1 MTAQIILFN
10 KPFHVL
16 SQFTDHQ
23 QRANLGDFIKQA
35 KVYPA
40 GRLDYDS
47 EGLMVLT
54 DNGQLQQQI
63 SSSKFHK
70 SYLIQVDGYA
80 KQIQINSLLKGVKVQ
95 DYTAKAIAVQT
106 LAGKPAFVWKRKP
119 PIRQRKNQ
127 PTSWLTITINQGKN
141 RQVRRMMAAVNLP
154 VLRLIRTDIGNWNLG
169 SLQPGQS
176 QTVKA

>member
-10 KPFHVL
+10 KPFQVL
-16 SQFTDHQ
+16 SQFTDNQ
-23 QRANLGDFIKQA
+23 QRPHLGNFIKQP

-47 EGLMVLT
+47 EGLMILT
-54 DNGQLQQQI
+54 DNGKLQQQI
-63 SSSKFHK
+63 SSSRFHK
-70 SYLIQVDGYA
+70 SYLIQVDGYP
-80 KQIQINSLLKGVKVQ
+80 KQIQINSLLKGIKVK
-95 DYTAKAIAVQT
+95 DYTAKAIKLQT
-106 LAGKPAFVWKRKP
+106 LAGKPALVWKRKP

-127 PTSWLTITINQGKN
+127 PTSWLKITINQGKN

-154 VLRLIRTDIGNWNLG
+154 VLRLIRTDIGDWKLG

-176 QTVKA
+176 QIVAT